1 MPPDF
6 KQRDQVQFE
15 LTDEFLTRLQTA
27 IDSNDTTFVETQLK
41 ELYPPDIAEI
51 FNKLQLEQ
59 VKFLYNYL
67 DEQIAADV
75 LVELEED
82 VREEILSSLTSKE
95 IAEQLIDN
103 MDSDDAA
110 DVIAELPDE
119 KQDEVLSHMEDSE
132 QANDIVELLNYD
144 ENTAGGLMA
153 TELVRV
159 HVNSSSIECVRE
171 IREQADEV
179 ENIYAI
185 YVVDDDER
193 LVGLLSLKK
202 LVISPTRSKIADIYD
217 PKVIS
222 VKTNTDAE
230 EVANIMDKYNLVV
243 LPVVNALGRLV
254 GRITVDDVVDVRR
267 DEETEDLQK
276 MAAMEAL
283 EEPYMNM
290 SIFGILKKRAGW
302 LIILFLGETLTATA
316 MSYFENEIAK
326 AVILALFIPLI
337 ISSGGN
343 TGSQASTL
351 VIRALALGEVTV
363 RDWWRIIR
371 REIKVGLILGVIL
384 GIIGF
389 LRVAIWAQFINL
401 YGPHWLNIAFT
412 VGFSLVGVVLWG
424 NTIGSLFPLIL
435 KRVGLDPA
443 VSSAPFVATL
453 VDITGVIIYFTV
465 ASMLLSSILL

>member
-1 MPPDF
+1 M
-6 KQRDQVQFE
+6 QFE

-27 IDSNDTTFVETQLK
+27 IDSGDNAFIETQLK

-51 FNKLQLEQ
+51 FNKLELKQ

-82 VREEILSSLTSKE
+82 VREDILLSLTSKE

-110 DVIAELPDE
+110 DVIAELPDDV
-119 KQDEVLSHMEDSE
+119 QDEVLSHMEDSE
-132 QANDIVELLNYD
+132 QASDIVDLLNYD

-159 HVNSSSIECVRE
+159 HVNSNSVECVRE
-171 IREQADEV
+171 IRTQAEDIDH
-179 ENIYAI
+179 IYAI
-185 YVVDDDER
+185 YVVDDDEK

-202 LVISPTRSKIADIYD
+202 LVISPTRSLVADICD

-243 LPVVNALGRLV
+243 LPVVDALGRLV
-254 GRITVDDVVDVRR
+254 GRITVDDVLDVRR
-267 DEETEDLQK
+267 EEETEDMQK
-276 MAAMEAL
+276 MGAMEAL
-283 EEPYMNM
+283 EEPYMSTPFLQM
-290 SIFGILKKRAGW
+290 IRKRVGW
-302 LIILFLGETLTATA
+302 LVILFLGETLTATA
-316 MSYFENEIAK
+316 MSFFEDQIAK

-343 TGSQASTL
+343 SGSQASTL
-351 VIRALALGEVTV
+351 IIRALALGEITI
-363 RDWWRIIR
+363 RDWWKILKK
-371 REIKVGLILGVIL
+371 EFATGLVIGIIL

-389 LRVAIWAQFINL
+389 ARVGLWSYFISS
-401 YGPHWLNIAFT
+401 YGPHWQLIACS
-412 VGFSLVGVVLWG
+412 VGFSLVGVVMWG
-424 NTIGSLFPLIL
+424 TLMGSLLPLIL
-435 KRVGLDPA
+435 KRLGLDPA

-453 VDITGVIIYFTV
+453 VDVTGLVIYFSFSIIFLRGV
-465 ASMLLSSILL
+465 LL

>member
-1 MPPDF
+1 
-6 KQRDQVQFE
+6 VQFE
-15 LTDEFLTRLQTA
+15 LTEEFLTRLQTA
-27 IDSNDTTFVETQLK
+27 IDSNDTTFVESQLK

-51 FNKLQLEQ
+51 FNKLQLDQ
-59 VKFLYNYL
+59 VKFLYNFL

-132 QANDIVELLNYD
+132 QASDIVELLNYD
-144 ENTAGGLMA
+144 ENTAGGLMG

-159 HVNSSSIECVRE
+159 HVNSNAIECVRE

-185 YVVDDDER
+185 YVVDDNEK

-217 PKVIS
+217 PKIIS

-243 LPVVNALGRLV
+243 LPVVDALGRLV
-254 GRITVDDVVDVRR
+254 GRITVDDIVDVRR

-283 EEPYMNM
+283 EEPYMNI

-316 MSYFENEIAK
+316 MSFFENEIAK
-326 AVILALFIPLI
+326 AVILAMFIPLI

-371 REIKVGLILGVIL
+371 REIKVGLILGMIL
-384 GIIGF
+384 GSIGF
-389 LRVAIWAQFINL
+389 LRVAIWAQFVDV

-424 NTIGSLFPLIL
+424 NTIGSVFPLIL

-453 VDITGVIIYFTV
+453 VDITGLIIYFTV
-465 ASMLLSSILL
+465 ASMLLGSILL

>member
-1 MPPDF
+1 M
-6 KQRDQVQFE
+6 QFE
-15 LTDEFLTRLQTA
+15 LTDEFFETLQNA
-27 IDSNDTTFVETQLK
+27 INTNDTVFIESQLK

-51 FNKLQLEQ
+51 FNKLELEQ
-59 VKFLYNYL
+59 VKFLFNFI

-82 VREEILSSLTSKE
+82 VREEILTSLTSKE

-110 DVIAELPDE
+110 DVIAELPDNV
-119 KQDEVLSHMEDSE
+119 QDEVLAQLEDSE
-132 QANDIVELLNYD
+132 QANDIVDLLNYD
-144 ENTAGGLMA
+144 ENTAGGLMGK
-153 TELVRV
+153 ELVRV
-159 HVNSSSIECVRE
+159 HLNSNSIECVRE
-171 IREQADEV
+171 IRKQSEEV

-185 YVVDDDER
+185 YVVDDDEK

-217 PKVIS
+217 PKIIS

-243 LPVVNALGRLV
+243 LPVVDALGRLV

-267 DEETEDLQK
+267 EEETEDVQK
-276 MAAMEAL
+276 MGAMEAL
-283 EEPYMNM
+283 EEPYMNTPFLQM
-290 SIFGILKKRAGW
+290 IRKRVGW

-316 MSYFENEIAK
+316 MSFFEDQIAK

-343 TGSQASTL
+343 SGSQASTL
-351 VIRALALGEVTV
+351 IIRALALGEITV
-363 RDWWRIIR
+363 RDWWKIVKK
-371 REIKVGLILGVIL
+371 EFSTGLFIGLIL

-389 LRVAIWAQFINL
+389 TRVALWSYFISS
-401 YGPHWLNIAFT
+401 YGPHWQLIAFS
-412 VGFSLVGVVLWG
+412 VGCSLVGVVLWG
-424 NTIGSLFPLIL
+424 TLMGSLLPLAL
-435 KRVGLDPA
+435 KRFGLDPA

-453 VDITGVIIYFTV
+453 VDVTGLVIYFTFSIIFLKGV
-465 ASMLLSSILL
+465 LL

>member
-1 MPPDF
+1 M
-6 KQRDQVQFE
+6 QFE
-15 LTDEFLTRLQTA
+15 LTDEFLTKLQTA
-27 IDSNDTTFVETQLK
+27 IDSNDTAFIESQLK

-51 FNKLQLEQ
+51 FNELKLDQ

-110 DVIAELPDE
+110 DVIAELPDNV
-119 KQDEVLSHMEDSE
+119 QDEVLSHIEDSE
-132 QANDIVELLNYD
+132 QASDIVDLLNYD

-153 TELVRV
+153 KELVRV
-159 HVNSSSIECVRE
+159 HVNSNALECVKE

-179 ENIYAI
+179 EDIYAI
-185 YVVDDDER
+185 YVVDDDEK
-193 LVGLLSLKK
+193 LVGLLHLKK
-202 LVISPTRSKIADIYD
+202 LIVSSTRSKVADIYD
-217 PKVIS
+217 TKVNS
-222 VKTNTDAE
+222 VKTNTPAE

-243 LPVVNALGRLV
+243 LPVVDALGRLV
-254 GRITVDDVVDVRR
+254 GRITIDDVVDVRR
-267 DEETEDLQK
+267 EEETEDVQK
-276 MAAMEAL
+276 MGAMEAL
-283 EEPYMNM
+283 EEPYMNTPFLQM
-290 SIFGILKKRAGW
+290 IKKRVGW

-316 MSYFENEIAK
+316 MSFFEGQIAK

-343 TGSQASTL
+343 SGSQASTL
-351 VIRALALGEVTV
+351 IIRALALGEITV
-363 RDWWRIIR
+363 RDWWQIIKK
-371 REIKVGLILGVIL
+371 EFSTGLVIGLIL

-389 LRVAIWAQFINL
+389 ARVALWSYFVSS
-401 YGPHWLNIAFT
+401 YGPHWMLIAST
-412 VGFSLVGVVLWG
+412 VGCSLVGVVMWG
-424 NTIGSLFPLIL
+424 TLMGSLLPLAL

-453 VDITGVIIYFTV
+453 VDVTGLIIYFT
-465 ASMLLSSILL
+465 MSILFLRGTIL